1 MSNDNSSEAPNYDT
15 DTIMVMSMIDAYG
28 ICMDQLRWKTEN
40 EVSAIAKIIQ
50 YISPIEFFSN
60 LKFFKGIWKNK
71 TAKDNTKIVI
81 NFYPYFSSSQL
92 DGKVNTQYC
101 KYFLIKYC
109 PWTGSSK
116 NEWNG
121 TDTYTTDAEI

>member
-50 YISPIEFFSN
+50 YISLIEFFSN
-60 LKFFKGIWKNK
+60 LKFFQRHMKEQNSKGQHQ
-71 TAKDNTKIVI
+71 D
-81 NFYPYFSSSQL
+81 SH
-92 DGKVNTQYC
+92 
-101 KYFLIKYC
+101 
-109 PWTGSSK
+109 
-116 NEWNG
+116 
-121 TDTYTTDAEI
+121 